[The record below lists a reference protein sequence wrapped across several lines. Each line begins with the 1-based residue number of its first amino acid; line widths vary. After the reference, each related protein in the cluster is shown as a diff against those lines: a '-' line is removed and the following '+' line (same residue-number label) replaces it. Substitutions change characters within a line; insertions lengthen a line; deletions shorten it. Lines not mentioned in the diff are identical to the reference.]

1 MIVDGRLPVADCR
14 LSIEEPLTR
23 IAPIA
28 IGNRQSAIP
37 MLDIIRSD
45 DKEAMSRLLSAQ
57 ATNLSR
63 AEAVARRILAHV
75 RRQGDRALIRYTRQL
90 DGVDLRKAGMRVT
103 PDELECACTNSPQNV
118 IEALRVAAKNIRAV
132 ARRQLPRAWQ
142 FQALPGVNVGQ
153 VLRPLERVVC
163 YVPGGRFPLPSTVLM
178 SVIPAQVAGVRE
190 ILLTSPKPA
199 PAVLAAAHM
208 LGVSGIYRLGG
219 AQAVAAFAYGTE
231 SVPRVEKIV
240 GPGNRYVAAAKKLV
254 AGECGIDFVA
264 GPSELVVVGAEGNPE
279 WIAADLVA
287 QAEHDPDALAM
298 LITPS
303 RQLALRVRA
312 CAAQIV
318 AQLRLP
324 LAQQSLAGQGCIIL
338 TRGLAEAAELVNRL
352 APEHLTLLEDA
363 EGLLDRI
370 QCAGSIF
377 LGGYSP
383 VAAGDYASGTNH
395 ILPTSGAAR
404 LRGGLSAADFVKCIS
419 IQQITRKGLG
429 RLRPSIVTLARTEG
443 LKAHAQSVGA
453 RFKNREGGVP

>member
-1 MIVDGRLPVADCR
+1 
-14 LSIEEPLTR
+14 
-23 IAPIA
+23 
-28 IGNRQSAIP
+28 
-37 MLDIIRSD
+37 MLDIIRGD
-45 DKEAMSRLLSAQ
+45 NEEAVSRLLRTH
-57 ATNLSR
+57 ATNLSS
-63 AEAVARRILAHV
+63 AEAVARRILANV
-75 RRQGDRALIRYTRQL
+75 RRQGDRALVRYSRQF
-90 DGVDLRKAGMRVT
+90 DSVDLREAGMTVT
-103 PDELECACTNSPQNV
+103 PDEVERAYTNLPQSFV
-118 IEALRVAAKNIRAV
+118 EALLVAAKNIRAA

-142 FQALPGVNVGQ
+142 FQALQGVKVGQ

-190 ILLTSPKPA
+190 VLVTSPWPA
-199 PAVLAAAHM
+199 PAVLVAAHM
-208 LGVSGIYRLGG
+208 LGVSRIYRLGG

-254 AGECGIDFVA
+254 AGECGIDFIA

-287 QAEHDPDALAM
+287 QAEHDPDAVAI

-303 RQLALRVRA
+303 RRLALRVQA
-312 CAAQIV
+312 CAAEIV
-318 AQLRLP
+318 AKLVLP
-324 LAQQSLAGQGCIIL
+324 VAEKSLAGQGCIIL
-338 TRGLAEAAELVNRL
+338 TGDLGEAAEFVNRL

-370 QCAGSIF
+370 QSAGSIF
-377 LGGYSP
+377 LGAFSP

-419 IQQITRKGLG
+419 VQQITRRGLS
-429 RLRPSIVTLARTEG
+429 RLRQSIVTLARTEG
-443 LKAHAQSVGA
+443 LKAHAQSVEV
-453 RFKNREGGVP
+453 RFKRR